1 MICTK
6 NNNQQSRNTLNHP
19 AGEALSFFFI
29 VLVHNQIKQIC
40 QEGLWETPNRISY
53 HTGKQRSLWKVSEP
67 ETSQLDKEECL

>member
-6 NNNQQSRNTLNHP
+6 NNNQQRRNTLNHP
-19 AGEALSFFFI
+19 AREALSFFFI

-53 HTGKQRSLWKVSEP
+53 HTGK
-67 ETSQLDKEECL
+67 